1 VTLAGPDARESPEAG
16 RDVRESSELSRKL
29 PPPRLAF
36 ERETMT
42 ADFADL
48 VAPRRRW
55 LDALRIAL
63 PRDRYF
69 AGLYLIGCV
78 NGLVGRMIYTFNLEG
93 WTGVVMGF
101 DINVI
106 VFFACFAGI
115 AALLEER
122 QDQIRPADLVV
133 GLVFLVLVSLPSFP
147 VSWVAVT
154 GLSLY
159 LLLFAGEQQHPDR
172 RRGAIILLALC
183 VPLLWSKLVFQFFA
197 PLLLELDA
205 RFVEVLLGTERVGN
219 MLRFADD
226 SGYMVITPACTS
238 FGNISLAFLCW
249 VTITQWAKHRWAP
262 MDLLWSSL
270 ACASVVT
277 VNVTRIAL
285 TGLSRGNYE
294 AIHNETGEMVGGL
307 VMLALMVG
315 FSVFGARRELFAR
328 A

>member
-1 VTLAGPDARESPEAG
+1 MTLAGPDARESPEAG
-16 RDVRESSELSRKL
+16 RDARESSELSRKL

-36 ERETMT
+36 KRETMT

-93 WTGVVMGF
+93 WTGAVMGI

-159 LLLFAGEQQHPDR
+159 LLLFAGDQQHPDR
-172 RRGAIILLALC
+172 RRGAIILLAVC

-262 MDLLWSSL
+262 MDLVWSSL
-270 ACASVVT
+270 ACASVVA

-315 FSVFGARRELFAR
+315 FSVFGARRELFR